1 MLRKLKAMFRNE
13 PKPAHKPDAISA
25 KHTIAIQRN
34 ERASHAVQEAL
45 EEMLARNDEL
55 RGSKK

>member
-1 MLRKLKAMFRNE
+1 MFRNE